1 MSYYGRFLA
10 ITNRNEPAI
19 SVLREAMDMATRYTG
34 PDSAVA
40 IQARV
45 KRRRMISG
53 NSRRPGNDWEKRSQK
68 AAAQRGRRC

>member
-1 MSYYGRFLA
+1 MSYYGRILA

-34 PDSAVA
+34 PDSAAA